1 MYQRLRGRYDGFDDT
16 VVARALCLRGR
27 RYEVGPTGKPL
38 RIKRKDMKTIVQM
51 WMTFILANIVPIGH
65 VSDMNMPRCYLVY
78 SILREDYSVNMAR
91 IISEEIHK
99 FANLEINPRNERAKG
114 SLGFPALITAL
125 CASHGVEVNPTLKIR
140 PTIDARYILQFCANS
155 EENPQEAQQPP
166 FPSSCGRA
174 AVSAWR
180 IFSCSTH

>member
-1 MYQRLRGRYDGFDDT
+1 MPFDPQSINNLLGNPLQFRDDDLCMYQRLRGRYDGFDDT
-16 VVARALCLRGR
+16 VVSRALCLRGQ

-125 CASHGVEVNPTLKIR
+125 CASHGFAW
-140 PTIDARYILQFCANS
+140 ARF
-155 EENPQEAQQPP
+155 
-166 FPSSCGRA
+166 
-174 AVSAWR
+174 
-180 IFSCSTH
+180 